1 MTHHDLD
8 PYPVPKEKMPL
19 YINEPE
25 LIDPSI
31 VTEEK
36 TKYSNL
42 PEQQPDNIR
51 VYIPLDLN
59 RESIIRRLDWIIDRY
74 HEANEQNESEFSADV
89 RKLIAQIEIYD
100 QIWFVRHMP
109 ESGEHSNEAKVL
121 VEAFVERLVQIPDGC
136 AELFPFAMIEELKRE
151 YLVDM
156 A

>member
-109 ESGEHSNEAKVL
+109 ESGEHSNEAKAL
-121 VEAFVERLVQIPDGC
+121 VKAFVERLVQIPDGC